1 MEERLTELE
10 IRYMALAEL
19 VRELNEV
26 VCRQGTEIELLE
38 REAASLRDRLRDSAP
53 GLVEGGEEE
62 PPPHY

>member
-1 MEERLTELE
+1 MDERLTELE

-26 VCRQGTEIELLE
+26 VCRQDAAIARLE
-38 REAASLRDRLRDSAP
+38 REAVRLGEQLRDSRA
-53 GLVEGGEEE
+53 GVVDGGQEE